1 MFEDVLS
8 RRERARGARRALSL
22 PVAIALHAVALATIV
37 GASIWFSEDLPE
49 PAVPVAFF
57 VPQSPPAPPG
67 RPAARSVGAPPKTR
81 NVSASA
87 PVVIPETPLEETR
100 EPSPPVADEEPDPG
114 AIGIGDDDGA
124 GMPGRPDGVP
134 GGSGP
139 GGPFGPGGEPPRP
152 GGDIRPPELVRRIEP
167 GYPEAA
173 RKARQEGIV
182 VLEAIIAASGSIED
196 VRVVKSAGVLLDS
209 AAEEAVRR
217 WRYRPAT
224 LNGRAVRVLL
234 TVTVAFRLH

>member
-8 RRERARGARRALSL
+8 RREPARGTGRALSL
-22 PVAIALHAVALATIV
+22 PAAIALHALALATVV

-67 RPAARSVGAPPKTR
+67 RPATRSAAAPPKAR
-81 NVSASA
+81 GVSAPA
-87 PVVIPETPLEETR
+87 PVVIRETPPGETR
-100 EPSPPVADEEPDPG
+100 EPSPPVAEEEANPG
-114 AIGIGDDDGA
+114 AVGIGEDDGA
-124 GMPGRPDGVP
+124 GIPGLSDGVP
-134 GGSGP
+134 GATGP
-139 GGPFGPGGEPPRP
+139 GGSFEPGGEPPRP
-152 GGDIRPPELVRRIEP
+152 GGDIRAPELVRRIEP
-167 GYPEAA
+167 GYPEPA

>member
-8 RRERARGARRALSL
+8 RRERTRGTGRAFSL
-22 PVAIALHAVALATIV
+22 PVAIALHAVALATVV

-67 RPAARSVGAPPKTR
+67 RPATQPAGPPPKAHDL
-81 NVSASA
+81 SASA
-87 PVVIPETPLEETR
+87 PVAIPETPPEEAP
-100 EPSPPVADEEPDPG
+100 EPSPPAAEEESNPG
-114 AIGIGDDDGA
+114 AIGIGDDAGA
-124 GMPGRPDGVP
+124 GIPGLPDGVP
-134 GGSGP
+134 GATGP
-139 GGPFGPGGEPPRP
+139 GGSFEPGGEPPRP

-196 VRVVKSAGVLLDS
+196 IRVVKSAGVLLDS